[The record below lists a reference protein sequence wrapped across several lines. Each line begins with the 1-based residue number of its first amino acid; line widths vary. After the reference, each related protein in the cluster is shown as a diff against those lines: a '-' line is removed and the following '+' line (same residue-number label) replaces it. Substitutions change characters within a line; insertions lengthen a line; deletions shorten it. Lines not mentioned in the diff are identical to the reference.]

1 MALSTTVQANISV
14 GLDDQ
19 FTDLS
24 KQAFEEFQQTAERSF
39 NAISKSGLNVFKK
52 LKEAQTGLKL
62 KENSNDLRD
71 LLSSISIALG
81 AYGALGTSVELVLEN
96 SKKLIEK
103 FRIFKG
109 ASFKLIT
116 GALKE
121 LGVRLFLFPISIL
134 TAIATGVRALS
145 KGIGFV
151 LSRVVALG
159 PALVALGPAF
169 ATAAAAIGTFAL
181 AWEAGKLLGEFK
193 VGDKTINQY
202 VFDAFEFWL
211 SGDLLAK
218 LENSFDGLILFMSNS
233 ASNLAN
239 TFINGINNLPEMV
252 EGLGQAMLN
261 AGSELVDSFGSA
273 VLGKLKEVKNS
284 VLSLFAEIKA
294 TLSKIPSI
302 SDVTSGVGNIIDGI
316 GDLIGGGDSTGS
328 SDSGGNAGFSLPKF
342 DTGIDRVP
350 RDMLAIIHKD
360 EAVLNSVEAQK
371 FRSGNQGGAVIQ
383 NLNINIPQGIG
394 LKREQFR
401 QLAMGLRDEIHRL
414 DRRMSR

>member
-1 MALSTTVQANISV
+1 MAISTTVQANIKV
-14 GLDDQ
+14 GFEDQ
-19 FTDLS
+19 FTNLS
-24 KQAFEEFQQTAERSF
+24 QQAFEQ
-39 NAISKSGLNVFKK
+39 FKK
-52 LKEAQTGLKL
+52 KASETF
-62 KENSNDLRD
+62 N
-71 LLSSISIALG
+71 SISNTNIGSFYNLKSDLSLLFSG
-81 AYGALGTSVELVLEN
+81 YSALGTSFVEINDN
-96 SKKLIEK
+96 SKNLVRSLKSLPKESLKIVANSLKALNPALI
-103 FRIFKG
+103 
-109 ASFKLIT
+109 
-116 GALKE
+116 
-121 LGVRLFLFPISIL
+121 
-134 TAIATGVRALS
+134 
-145 KGIGFV
+145 
-151 LSRVVALG
+151 ALG
-159 PALVALGPAF
+159 PHLL
-169 ATAAAAIGTFAL
+169 TAAAAIGTFAL
-181 AWEAGKLLGEFK
+181 AWEAGKLLGDFK

-218 LENSFDGLILFMSNS
+218 LQDSFDGLVLFMSNS

-239 TFINGINNLPEMV
+239 TFINGINSLPEMV

-261 AGSELVDSFGSA
+261 AGSELVDGFGSA
-273 VLGKLKEVKNS
+273 VIGKLKEVKNS
-284 VLSLFAEIKA
+284 VLSLFTEIKA

-328 SDSGGNAGFSLPKF
+328 SGSGGNAGFSIPKF

-360 EAVLNSVEAQK
+360 EAVLNAVDAQK

>member
-218 LENSFDGLILFMSNS
+218 LENSFDGFLLFMSNS

-239 TFINGINNLPEMV
+239 TFINGINNLPLMV
-252 EGLGQAMLN
+252 RRTSAGCFFLIN
-261 AGSELVDSFGSA
+261 A
-273 VLGKLKEVKNS
+273 
-284 VLSLFAEIKA
+284 
-294 TLSKIPSI
+294 
-302 SDVTSGVGNIIDGI
+302 
-316 GDLIGGGDSTGS
+316 
-328 SDSGGNAGFSLPKF
+328 
-342 DTGIDRVP
+342 RV
-350 RDMLAIIHKD
+350 
-360 EAVLNSVEAQK
+360 
-371 FRSGNQGGAVIQ
+371 
-383 NLNINIPQGIG
+383 
-394 LKREQFR
+394 
-401 QLAMGLRDEIHRL
+401 
-414 DRRMSR
+414 